1 MGARDFALITT
12 QNHQQDFCQQ
22 NAPLKIYLSKLSILT
37 THVHPSICKTKR
49 CKKTKVYIILFTCSL
64 TRAIHLELLLNHL
77 TQEFIIALKRL
88 IANAGRAFI
97 FYSDNAKTFV
107 VASKWSGK
115 VNKDKEMQE
124 HVIKELIKRKFN
136 SSRTQ
141 SWGGQLER
149 TVGILHRKHDLHHV
163 SYIAQQFFGLTLFSL
178 SF

>member
-1 MGARDFALITT
+1 MKEAIEERYGCKRFRVNNYPEPSTGFLPVERTT
-12 QNHQQDFCQQ
+12 QNLPF
-22 NAPLKIYLSKLSILT
+22 KIIDIDYAC
-37 THVHPSICKTKR
+37 PSICKTKR
-49 CKKTKVYIILFTCSL
+49 CKETKVYIILFTSSL

-88 IANAGRAFI
+88 IANAGRAFV
-97 FYSDNAKTFV
+97 FYSDNAKMFV

-163 SYIAQQFFGLTLFSL
+163 HHVSYIA
-178 SF
+178 